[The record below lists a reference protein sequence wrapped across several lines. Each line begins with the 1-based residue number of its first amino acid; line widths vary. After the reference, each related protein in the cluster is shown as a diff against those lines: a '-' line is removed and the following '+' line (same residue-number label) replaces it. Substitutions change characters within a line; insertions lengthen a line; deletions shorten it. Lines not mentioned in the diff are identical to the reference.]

1 MRLILKFLDIWTLY
15 WFVAGLLLGA
25 VIHITTIL
33 ALPIISEHKAW
44 DRIGKNFK
52 PNEMV
57 LLPPVT
63 PESQPLPFMAPDIR
77 YAVCRFN
84 IKQHPLRVQAHL
96 LNELWSVAI
105 FNQKGENVYTLSG
118 SGLKSRNVEIN
129 ISLAENDIPSL
140 GVLANAPLGQGIPL
154 KLDDAEG
161 LVMVRAP
168 VVSEVYAEEA
178 LTHLAFA
185 TCKPRRS

>member
-1 MRLILKFLDIWTLY
+1 MRLILKFFDIWTLY

-33 ALPIISEHKAW
+33 ALPVISEHKAW
-44 DRIGKNFK
+44 DRIGKNFQ
-52 PNEMV
+52 PNTMV

-63 PESQPLPFMAPDIR
+63 PDNQPLPFMAPDIR

-84 IKQHPLRVQAHL
+84 IKEAPLRVKAHL

-105 FNQKGENVYTLSG
+105 FNHKGENVYTLSG

-129 ISLAENDIPSL
+129 ISLADNEVPNL
-140 GVLANAPLGQGIPL
+140 GFSTGTPNSQGIPL
-154 KLDDAEG
+154 KLDDTEG

-168 VVSEVYAEEA
+168 VVSEAYAEEA

-185 TCKPRRS
+185 TCKSRHR